1 MKDYLSM
8 ENTNPTAQTLMRY
21 STLENVIIS
30 GVSTVSG
37 VAISELMS
45 SSKKKEVALAKSVAC
60 AIFDHYGY
68 GVREIGRLLNI
79 DHKGVAVYIGSHEN
93 RLADKK
99 YLIKYN
105 KSMAFVGD
113 YEMSTEVLL
122 NKVMGFDADLKTL
135 QDKYEHLK
143 ELLTSN

>member
-1 MKDYLSM
+1 M
-8 ENTNPTAQTLMRY
+8 ENTKTTAQTLMRY

-30 GVSTVSG
+30 GVSTVTG

-79 DHKGVAVYIGSHEN
+79 DHKGVAVYIGSHDN

-105 KSMAFVGD
+105 KSMGFVRD

-122 NKVMGFDADLKTL
+122 NKVMRYDADLRIL
-135 QDKYEHLK
+135 YDKYEHLK

>member
-1 MKDYLSM
+1 M
-8 ENTNPTAQTLMRY
+8 ENTNPTVRTLMRY
-21 STLENVIIS
+21 SSLENVIIS
-30 GVSTVSG
+30 GVSTISG
-37 VAISELMS
+37 VAIADIMS
-45 SSKKKEVALAKSVAC
+45 NSKKKEVALAKGIAC
-60 AIFDHYGY
+60 AIFNDYGY

-105 KSMAFVGD
+105 KVKSFVEGYESSNEVNVNRLNEMA
-113 YEMSTEVLL
+113 S
-122 NKVMGFDADLKTL
+122 KVIAIEER
-135 QDKYEHLK
+135 YEHLK